1 MADAE
6 EVVETKRG
14 PKVDPNRHPRSRI
27 GKTQKDRANS
37 AQNRAYANRQ
47 ARADWQNNGGDF
59 PYAHCNGKR
68 NKTVFTGKGGNQVV
82 LTMKGK
88 AMAKGK
94 GKR

>member
-6 EVVETKRG
+6 EVVESKRG
-14 PKVDPNRHPRSRI
+14 PRVDPTRHPRSRI
-27 GKTQKDRANS
+27 GKTQKDRAKG
-37 AQNRAYANRQ
+37 AQSRTYANRQ

-68 NKTVFTGKGGNQVV
+68 NRTVFTGKGNVRIV
-82 LTMKGK
+82 LSPKSKPG
-88 AMAKGK
+88 GK